1 MSSAWYSAAPYGALD
16 SSGYYLEDGSECC
29 LSFGIVEIKVIQTI
43 QQTTMVDILKRL

>member
-29 LSFGIVEIKVIQTI
+29 LSFGIDWHEEITADTVKITPVIY
-43 QQTTMVDILKRL
+43 R